1 MILVTIEAL
10 KLLHSIII
18 ASSNYHNGATRNIIL
33 SESIL
38 NKEELANCV
47 TCGCKKRAFY
57 SMMTYRQLLDFL
69 QSSLLHTSLNC
80 PVHLINLFSSVIFL
94 ETLTFFAAVG
104 WGSLDLLTP
113 RLPLS

>member
-1 MILVTIEAL
+1 M
-10 KLLHSIII
+10 
-18 ASSNYHNGATRNIIL
+18 SNR
-33 SESIL
+33 
-38 NKEELANCV
+38 EELANCV

-94 ETLTFFAAVG
+94 ETLTFFTAVG

-113 RLPLS
+113 RLLLSGESSNVNVLLVSSVLPGEFIHL